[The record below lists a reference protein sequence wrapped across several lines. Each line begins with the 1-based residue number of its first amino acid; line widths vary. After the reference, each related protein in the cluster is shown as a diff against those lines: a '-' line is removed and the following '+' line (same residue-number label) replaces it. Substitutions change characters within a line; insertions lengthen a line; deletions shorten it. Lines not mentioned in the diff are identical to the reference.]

1 MFSIFMANMTIGPVK
16 KFYESGTNLWF
27 SQIRHRLGLINFSDS
42 YLMILVPEHR
52 TEIIVKKFQ
61 LNAGLLLLII

>member
-1 MFSIFMANMTIGPVK
+1 MANMTIWPVK
-16 KFYESGTNLWF
+16 KVCESGITNLWF